1 MAVRRIGA
9 DDGRRVGLAIAGFG
23 AVGASGWRL
32 AGDPA
37 GVVGIQGVRQQPGM
51 VVPLHYT
58 QNVLFQILAGHKP
71 GRMVARATR
80 RTLFLDAADAQARAL
95 AQRIEGQPHMLAQLA
110 IAVVQNQAGLLAD
123 VAVEEIAERALADEA
138 DTSGI
143 LFLGAARSDNARA
156 QLANSDQTQ
165 AQNRANLG
173 ARKASLSAVAAES
186 RRAAADLQRVEEL
199 AAKGSVSLRE
209 RDQSRATSQLA
220 KANVE
225 KAEADIHIGEQSIK
239 STQVARAS
247 LEAQVKASE
256 AQLGLAQIDLD
267 NTVVR
272 APRDGQVSESSVRV
286 GQYVAA
292 GSQLLFLVPDK
303 LWVVANFKETQT
315 AHMHVGQRASFTVDA
330 LEGGRLN
337 GRIEQIAPAT
347 GSEFSVIKVD
357 NASGN
362 FIKIVQRLP
371 IRIAIAAD
379 QELAARLRPGM
390 SVEVSVD
397 TRAAEQAAKENAA
410 KTGAIK

>member
-1 MAVRRIGA
+1 MTNPVSTPSTPSAAPAAPAPAAPVAAPSPTAKLIRPSFKAIGLMLLVA
-9 DDGRRVGLAIAGFG
+9 
-23 AVGASGWRL
+23 
-32 AGDPA
+32 
-37 GVVGIQGVRQQPGM
+37 VVGILLVLWAWKLPPFASSTMRTDNAYVRGQITVLAPQVSGYVNEVNVADFGHVKQGD
-51 VVPLHYT
+51 
-58 QNVLFQILAGHKP
+58 VLLRIDDRIYQEK
-71 GRMVARATR
+71 V
-80 RTLFLDAADAQARAL
+80 AQARA
-95 AQRIEGQPHMLAQLA
+95 QL
-110 IAVVQNQAGLLAD
+110 
-123 VAVEEIAERALADEA
+123 
-138 DTSGI
+138 
-143 LFLGAARSDNARA
+143 DNARA

-173 ARKASLSAVAAES
+173 ARKAGLSAVAAES

-247 LEAQVKASE
+247 LEAQVKAAE

-272 APRDGQVSESSVRV
+272 APRDGQVSESSVRT

-330 LEGGRLN
+330 LEGGKLN
-337 GRIEQIAPAT
+337 GYIEQIAPAT
-347 GSEFSVIKVD
+347 GSEFSVIKAD

-371 IRIAIAAD
+371 IRIAIDAD

-397 TRAAEQAAKENAA
+397 TRAAEQVAKENAA
-410 KTGAIK
+410 KTGAAK

>member
-1 MAVRRIGA
+1 MTNPVSTPSTPSAAPAAPAPAAPVAAPSPTAKLIRPSFKAIGLMLLVA
-9 DDGRRVGLAIAGFG
+9 
-23 AVGASGWRL
+23 
-32 AGDPA
+32 
-37 GVVGIQGVRQQPGM
+37 VVGILLVLWAWKLPPFASSTMRTDNAYVRGQITVLAPQVSGYVNEVNVADFGHVKQGD
-51 VVPLHYT
+51 
-58 QNVLFQILAGHKP
+58 VLLRIDDRIYQEK
-71 GRMVARATR
+71 V
-80 RTLFLDAADAQARAL
+80 AQARA
-95 AQRIEGQPHMLAQLA
+95 QL
-110 IAVVQNQAGLLAD
+110 
-123 VAVEEIAERALADEA
+123 
-138 DTSGI
+138 
-143 LFLGAARSDNARA
+143 DNARA

-247 LEAQVKASE
+247 LEAQVKAAE

-272 APRDGQVSESSVRV
+272 APRDGQVSESSVRT

-330 LEGGRLN
+330 LEGGKLN
-337 GRIEQIAPAT
+337 GYIEQIAPAT
-347 GSEFSVIKVD
+347 GSEFSVIKAD

-371 IRIAIAAD
+371 IRIAIDAD

-397 TRAAEQAAKENAA
+397 TRAAEQAAKEKAA
-410 KTGAIK
+410 KTGAVK

>member
-1 MAVRRIGA
+1 MAAPSPTAKLIRPSFKAIGLMLLVA
-9 DDGRRVGLAIAGFG
+9 
-23 AVGASGWRL
+23 
-32 AGDPA
+32 
-37 GVVGIQGVRQQPGM
+37 VVGILLVLWAWKLPPFASSTMRTDNAYVRGQITVLAPQVSGYVNEVNVADFGHVKQGD
-51 VVPLHYT
+51 
-58 QNVLFQILAGHKP
+58 VLLRIDDRIYQEK
-71 GRMVARATR
+71 V
-80 RTLFLDAADAQARAL
+80 AQARA
-95 AQRIEGQPHMLAQLA
+95 QL
-110 IAVVQNQAGLLAD
+110 
-123 VAVEEIAERALADEA
+123 
-138 DTSGI
+138 
-143 LFLGAARSDNARA
+143 DNARA

-247 LEAQVKASE
+247 LEAQVKAAE

-272 APRDGQVSESSVRV
+272 APRDGQVSESSVRT

-330 LEGGRLN
+330 LEGGKLN
-337 GRIEQIAPAT
+337 GYIEQIAPAT
-347 GSEFSVIKVD
+347 GSEFSVIKAD

-371 IRIAIAAD
+371 IRIAIDAD

-410 KTGAIK
+410 KTGAAK

>member
-1 MAVRRIGA
+1 MTNPVSTPSTPSAAPAAPAPAAPVAEPSPTAKLIRPSFKAIGLMLLVA
-9 DDGRRVGLAIAGFG
+9 
-23 AVGASGWRL
+23 
-32 AGDPA
+32 
-37 GVVGIQGVRQQPGM
+37 VVGILLVLWAWKLPPFASSTMRTDNAYVRGQITVLAPQVSGYVNEVNVADFGHVKQGD
-51 VVPLHYT
+51 
-58 QNVLFQILAGHKP
+58 VLLRIDDRIYQEK
-71 GRMVARATR
+71 V
-80 RTLFLDAADAQARAL
+80 AQARA
-95 AQRIEGQPHMLAQLA
+95 QL
-110 IAVVQNQAGLLAD
+110 
-123 VAVEEIAERALADEA
+123 
-138 DTSGI
+138 
-143 LFLGAARSDNARA
+143 DNARA

-247 LEAQVKASE
+247 LEAQVKAAE

-272 APRDGQVSESSVRV
+272 APRDGQVSESSVRT

-330 LEGGRLN
+330 LEGGKLN
-337 GRIEQIAPAT
+337 GYIEQIAPAT
-347 GSEFSVIKVD
+347 GSEFSVIKAD

-371 IRIAIAAD
+371 IRIAIDAD

-410 KTGAIK
+410 KTGAAK

>member
-1 MAVRRIGA
+1 MATPSPTAKLIRPSFKAIGLMLLVA
-9 DDGRRVGLAIAGFG
+9 
-23 AVGASGWRL
+23 
-32 AGDPA
+32 
-37 GVVGIQGVRQQPGM
+37 VVGILLVLWAWKLPPFASATMRTDNAYVRGQITVLAPQVSGYVSDVNVADFGHVKQGD
-51 VVPLHYT
+51 
-58 QNVLFQILAGHKP
+58 VLLRIDDRIYQEK
-71 GRMVARATR
+71 V
-80 RTLFLDAADAQARAL
+80 AQARA
-95 AQRIEGQPHMLAQLA
+95 QL
-110 IAVVQNQAGLLAD
+110 
-123 VAVEEIAERALADEA
+123 
-138 DTSGI
+138 
-143 LFLGAARSDNARA
+143 DNARA

-247 LEAQVKASE
+247 LEAQVKAAE

-272 APRDGQVSESSVRV
+272 APRDGQVSESSVRT

-330 LEGGRLN
+330 LEGSRLN
-337 GRIEQIAPAT
+337 GHIEQIAPAT
-347 GSEFSVIKVD
+347 GSEFSVIKAD

>member
-1 MAVRRIGA
+1 MLLVAV
-9 DDGRRVGLAIAGFG
+9 AG
-23 AVGASGWRL
+23 VLMVLWGWRL
-32 AGDPA
+32 GPFATANERTDNAYVRGQITVLAPQVSGYVAEVLVRDFERVAAG
-37 GVVGIQGVRQQPGM
+37 QMLVRID
-51 VVPLHYT
+51 
-58 QNVLFQILAGHKP
+58 N
-71 GRMVARATR
+71 
-80 RTLFLDAADAQARAL
+80 RTYVEKVHAA
-95 AQRIEGQPHMLAQLA
+95 EAQL
-110 IAVVQNQAGLLAD
+110 
-123 VAVEEIAERALADEA
+123 
-138 DTSGI
+138 
-143 LFLGAARSDNARA
+143 DNAKA
-156 QLANSDQTQ
+156 QLANAEQTQ
-165 AQNRANLG
+165 ATNQANLQ
-173 ARKASLSAVAAES
+173 ARRASLSAVEAEAKRAQADL
-186 RRAAADLQRVEEL
+186 RRADDLAV
-199 AAKGSVSLRE
+199 KGSVSLRE

-247 LEAQVKASE
+247 LEAQVKAAE

-330 LEGGRLN
+330 LEGSRLN
-337 GRIEQIAPAT
+337 GHIEQIAPAT

>member
-1 MAVRRIGA
+1 MTNPVSTPSTPSAAPAAPAPAAPVAEPSPTAKLIRPSFKAIGLMLLVA
-9 DDGRRVGLAIAGFG
+9 
-23 AVGASGWRL
+23 
-32 AGDPA
+32 
-37 GVVGIQGVRQQPGM
+37 VVGILLVLWAWKLPPFASSTMRTDNAYVRGQITVLAPQVSGYVNEVNVADFGHVKQGD
-51 VVPLHYT
+51 
-58 QNVLFQILAGHKP
+58 VLLRIDDRIYQEK
-71 GRMVARATR
+71 V
-80 RTLFLDAADAQARAL
+80 AQARA
-95 AQRIEGQPHMLAQLA
+95 QL
-110 IAVVQNQAGLLAD
+110 
-123 VAVEEIAERALADEA
+123 
-138 DTSGI
+138 
-143 LFLGAARSDNARA
+143 DNARA

-247 LEAQVKASE
+247 LEAQVKAAE

-272 APRDGQVSESSVRV
+272 APRDGQVSESSVRT

-330 LEGGRLN
+330 LEGGKLN
-337 GRIEQIAPAT
+337 GYIEQIAPAT
-347 GSEFSVIKVD
+347 GLEFSVIKAD

-371 IRIAIAAD
+371 IRIAIDAD

-410 KTGAIK
+410 KTGAAK